1 MPTRKKTENASPN
14 PEISIAKIG
23 LISAIVVALLGTLGT
38 VISAYFSSRAAQ
50 APIVIPLQ
58 ATQTQEARLLA
69 QLPTETSASASNP
82 LPTSTPPLQPP
93 PTELPSLQPSPTN
106 QPAAQPLAT
115 STPEQVVI
123 AVVTDIP
130 PDIPL
135 PQLEHLLTEANLG
148 LSSTRTREGIA
159 AMRTYFTGP
168 DSAYQMLAI
177 ASLQVVGAQR
187 LKQMVYLDMIDAFY
201 TDLVGGEDNYLTAD
215 GKLDLEQVKEA
226 IVKAYI
232 EYYGEYVSS
241 FDKLLEPRG

>member
-1 MPTRKKTENASPN
+1 MPTRKNPEKASPN

-38 VISAYFSSRAAQ
+38 VMSAYFSSRAAQ

-58 ATQTQEARLLA
+58 ATQTQEARLAA
-69 QLPTETSASASNP
+69 QAPVETSASVSNP
-82 LPTSTPPLQPP
+82 LPTSGPSPQPAL
-93 PTELPSLQPSPTN
+93 TEPPSLQPTLTSR
-106 QPAAQPLAT
+106 PAEQLVAS
-115 STPEQVVI
+115 STPEQVAP

-177 ASLQVVGAQR
+177 ASLQVVGVQR

-201 TDLVGGEDNYLTAD
+201 TNLVGGEDNYLNAD
-215 GKLDLEQVKEA
+215 GKLDLEQVKVA

-241 FDKLLEPRG
+241 FDQLLESRG

>member
-1 MPTRKKTENASPN
+1 MPTRKNPEKASPN

-38 VISAYFSSRAAQ
+38 VMSAYFSSRAAQ

-58 ATQTQEARLLA
+58 ATQTQEARLAA
-69 QLPTETSASASNP
+69 QAPVETSASVSNP
-82 LPTSTPPLQPP
+82 LPTSGPSPQPVL
-93 PTELPSLQPSPTN
+93 TEPPSLQPTLTSR
-106 QPAAQPLAT
+106 PAEQLVAS
-115 STPEQVVI
+115 STPEQVAP

-177 ASLQVVGAQR
+177 ASLQVVGVQR

-201 TDLVGGEDNYLTAD
+201 TDLVGGEDNYLNAD
-215 GKLDLEQVKEA
+215 GKLDLEQVKVA

-241 FDKLLEPRG
+241 FDQLLESRG